1 MLDNTITRLATELLQ
16 RRDDRIIVAI
26 AGPPAAGKSTFTEHL
41 QQQINQKAGSEYAAI
56 VPMDGF
62 HLDNALLDE
71 YGTRDR
77 KGAPHTFDYDSF
89 KNTLIRIREPGSE
102 VVVPLFDRQLDLAR
116 AGAAKVAL
124 QHRIVLVEGNYLLLD
139 QTPWSDLHKLFDVR
153 IFLQV
158 PEEVLLQRLVQ
169 RWIDHDHTRE
179 QALARAESNDLPNA
193 RLVSELVLDAD
204 ITIDYQG

>member
-1 MLDNTITRLATELLQ
+1 MDSQIQQLATQLLT
-16 RRDDRIIVAI
+16 RGHNRTMVAI
-26 AGPPAAGKSTFTEHL
+26 AGPPAAGKSTFTEQL
-41 QQQINQKAGSEYAAI
+41 QQQLNQQAGSTCAAI
-56 VPMDGF
+56 VPMDGY

-89 KNTLIRIREPGSE
+89 KNTLIRLREPGSE
-102 VVVPLFDRQLDLAR
+102 VIVPLFDRQLDLAR
-116 AGAAKVAL
+116 AGAAKVSL
-124 QHRIVLVEGNYLLLD
+124 QHQIVLVEGNYLLLD
-139 QTPWSDLHKLFDVR
+139 QTPWSDLHALFDVR

-158 PEEVLLQRLVQ
+158 PEEVLLQRLVK

-179 QALARAESNDLPNA
+179 KALARAESNDLPNA

-204 ITIDYQG
+204 ITINGQC